1 MYNPKESMVQVKSCL
16 PQTPSISFDEGSA
29 EKPRKS
35 LLINPNLPQSNEF
48 TAYGYIPVKS
58 IPKENFKKIYWDGKN
73 PVQSSPFLEEL
84 NKIAFSASFEDVAD
98 EKASISTLLKRTFS
112 AFLRIDEVSYVLPK
126 TETTTVFTSGSPYDI
141 KKTTDTIAYKS
152 IEMLANEKLEDVVA
166 KLLQF
171 EVNPDN
177 TKRRAWSLSIN
188 INTFNKAIV
197 TYEKQSKVAVDKI
210 PQLMIVEEYK
220 VASFLGQ
227 YGLGRVLR
235 TFSLLPGEKTTLRM
249 KTYKEITSIKTQSEN
264 ILDSQS
270 KESVEEME
278 RLAQEEKG
286 STSSNTNT
294 KSANLDLSFKIP
306 FIGGGGGASASVS
319 NTSVRTTNAQA
330 LSKALDKHVN
340 KSNANRQVQINTS
353 TTETSKDTE
362 ETSTEREV
370 VNYNKSRVLNFVFRQ
385 LQQEYINI
393 TYLNNIKI
401 AFHTGTPDSLRIVP
415 LEELSDF
422 LDEVLDLS
430 SYSNRRIFAE
440 KELLKHYC
448 RVTNYDNKNVQFLE
462 QTKTEHD
469 LYFPENIKLME
480 GKPYWRKSKSTEV
493 YNDGNVSAPIDGI
506 ILNVQKTTLKTSSV
520 LAEAIL
526 GQVDALDCFNLQIQ
540 DSESQKGYMDLFER
554 EQRLK
559 IEESRAAN
567 EHDKVAAEVEK
578 MNAEKA
584 KLLAEATLISDVIDS
599 ADVVSK
605 VEVVKELYSKCC
617 TSSTKPLLIP

>member
-1 MYNPKESMVQVKSCL
+1 MYNPKESSVQVRSCL
-16 PQTPSISFDEGSA
+16 PQTPSIAFDEGTNDN
-29 EKPRKS
+29 PRKPMV
-35 LLINPNLPQSNEF
+35 INPNLPQSNEF
-48 TAYGYIPVKS
+48 TAYGYFPVKS
-58 IPKENFKKIYWDGKN
+58 ITKDYFKPIYREGTN
-73 PVQSSPFLEEL
+73 PTSPFWDEL
-84 NKIAFSASFEDVAD
+84 SKIAFSASFDDVAD

-112 AFLRIDEVSYVLPK
+112 AFFRIDQVSYVLPK
-126 TETTTVFTSGSPYDI
+126 TETTTVFTSGAPYDI

-152 IEMLANEKLEDVVA
+152 VEMLANERLEDVVA

-177 TKRRAWSLSIN
+177 TKRRSWSLSIN

-197 TYEKQSKVAVDKI
+197 TYEKQSKVEKI

-294 KSANLDLSFKIP
+294 KNAALDLSFKIP
-306 FIGGGGGASASVS
+306 IIGGGGGASASIS

-401 AFHTGTPDSLRIVP
+401 AFHTGTSESLRIVS

-430 SYSNRRIFAE
+430 SYSNRRFFAE

-448 RVTNYDNKNVQFLE
+448 RVTNYANKNVQFLE
-462 QTKTEHD
+462 QTKTEHE
-469 LYFPENIKLME
+469 LFFPENVKLME

-493 YNDGNVSAPIDGI
+493 YNEGSVSAPIDGI

-559 IEESRAAN
+559 IEESKATN
-567 EHDKVAAEVEK
+567 EQGKVAAEVEK
-578 MNAEKA
+578 LEAERA
-584 KLLAEATLISDVIDS
+584 KIAAEATLITNVIES
-599 ADVVSK
+599 ADVAAK
-605 VEVVKELYSKCC
+605 VELAKEMYSKCC
-617 TSSTKPLLIP
+617 PNGTTPHLIP